1 MPRRGDCAAS
11 GGVPAGPAAVR
22 MFGGFGTA
30 GRLWEDFM
38 VALRH
43 ARLLL
48 AATALAVTIPVAIGL
63 AQPARAP
70 AGDAPAGRGGRGD
83 QQADYNVS
91 RRTDA
96 DKALV
101 NPYALNQSWYT
112 MPKGRFLGSASAI
125 DIDKDG
131 TSVWIAERCGGQ
143 DLCAGSHV
151 DPVMKFSAD
160 GKVLKTFGH
169 DMISYPHG
177 MYVDRDGNIWITD
190 LQSNIDN
197 AAQRNP
203 PPNPAPGTVKNP
215 AGAQVLKFS
224 PQGKLL
230 LRLGTP
236 GVYGNDATHFSQPSD
251 VVTDNAGNI
260 YVADGHDTPPA
271 NNRIVKFDKTGK
283 FIRQWPTCLPGDAG
297 RIDCS
302 HSIAIDKEGEI
313 LVANRANNRIDI
325 YDQDGKLLRQLKDFG
340 RSGGLF
346 VDRNDVLYSADSMSG
361 PRQGM
366 AFVRGVHIGDLHTG
380 KVTYFI
386 PDALGAP
393 APWNPL
399 RGTSSPEG
407 VAVDKDGRVY
417 ISAVTPPG
425 LGRYTLQ
432 HNTVPT
438 NSQGIPAGGRAQ

>member
-1 MPRRGDCAAS
+1 
-11 GGVPAGPAAVR
+11 
-22 MFGGFGTA
+22 
-30 GRLWEDFM
+30 M

-43 ARLLL
+43 ARLLA
-48 AATALAVTIPVAIGL
+48 AATALAFTVPMAVSL
-63 AQPARAP
+63 AQ
-70 AGDAPAGRGGRGD
+70 PAGRGGRGGAP
-83 QQADYNVS
+83 ADYNVS
-91 RRTDA
+91 KRTDA

-101 NPYALNQSWYT
+101 NPYALNQAWYT
-112 MPKGRFLGSASAI
+112 MPAGRFLGSSSAI

-131 TSVWIAERCGGQ
+131 RSVWIAERCGGQ

-177 MYVDRDGNIWITD
+177 MYVDRDGNIWVTD

-197 AAQRNP
+197 SAQRNP
-203 PPNPAPGTVKNP
+203 RPNPAPGSLKP
-215 AGAQVLKFS
+215 LGAQVLKFS
-224 PQGKLL
+224 PDGKLL
-230 LRLGTP
+230 LTIGTP
-236 GVYGNDATHFSQPSD
+236 GVYGNDATHLSQPSD
-251 VVTDNAGNI
+251 VVTDAAGNI
-260 YVADGHDTPPA
+260 YIADGHDTPPA
-271 NNRIVKFDKTGK
+271 NNRIAKFDKNGK
-283 FIRQWPTCLPGDAG
+283 FLKQWPTCLPGDAG
-297 RIDCS
+297 QIDCS
-302 HSIAIDKEGEI
+302 HSLAIDKEGEI

-325 YDQDGKLLRQLKDFG
+325 YDQEGKLLRQLKAFG

-346 VDRNDVLYSADSMSG
+346 VDKNDVLYSADSMSG

-366 AFVRGVHIGDLHTG
+366 AYVRGVHIGDLHTG
-380 KVTYFI
+380 KVSYFI

-407 VAVDKDGRVY
+407 VAVDRDGRVY
-417 ISAVTPPG
+417 TSAVTPPG
-425 LGRYTLQ
+425 LARYTLQ

-438 NSQGIPAGGRAQ
+438 NSQGIPAGGRGR

>member
-1 MPRRGDCAAS
+1 
-11 GGVPAGPAAVR
+11 
-22 MFGGFGTA
+22 
-30 GRLWEDFM
+30 M

-43 ARLLL
+43 ARLL
-48 AATALAVTIPVAIGL
+48 AATALAFTVPMAVSL
-63 AQPARAP
+63 AQ
-70 AGDAPAGRGGRGD
+70 PAGRGGRGGAP
-83 QQADYNVS
+83 ADYNVS
-91 RRTDA
+91 KRTDA

-101 NPYALNQSWYT
+101 NPYALNQAWYT
-112 MPKGRFLGSASAI
+112 MPAGRFLGSSSAI

-131 TSVWIAERCGGQ
+131 RSVWIAERCGGQ

-177 MYVDRDGNIWITD
+177 MYVDRDGNIWVTD

-197 AAQRNP
+197 SAQRNP
-203 PPNPAPGTVKNP
+203 RPNPAPGSLKP
-215 AGAQVLKFS
+215 LGAQVLKFS
-224 PQGKLL
+224 PDGKLL
-230 LRLGTP
+230 LTIGTP
-236 GVYGNDATHFSQPSD
+236 GVYGNDATHLSQPSD
-251 VVTDNAGNI
+251 VVTDAAGNI
-260 YVADGHDTPPA
+260 YIADGHDTPPA
-271 NNRIVKFDKTGK
+271 NNRIAKFDKNGK
-283 FIRQWPTCLPGDAG
+283 FLKQWPTCLPGDAG
-297 RIDCS
+297 QIDCS
-302 HSIAIDKEGEI
+302 HSLAIDKEGEI

-325 YDQDGKLLRQLKDFG
+325 YDQEGKLLRQLKAFG

-346 VDRNDVLYSADSMSG
+346 VDKNDVLYSADSMSG

-366 AFVRGVHIGDLHTG
+366 AYVRGVHIGDLHTG
-380 KVTYFI
+380 KVSYFI

-407 VAVDKDGRVY
+407 VAVDRDGRVY
-417 ISAVTPPG
+417 TSAVTPPG
-425 LGRYTLQ
+425 LARYTLQ

-438 NSQGIPAGGRAQ
+438 NSQGIPAGGRGR